1 MIRVDNGWSVTG
13 FSGGRI
19 PTLQLILEQ
28 NFANLPEEVV
38 VDALVYPNPAQ
49 HMVYLKL
56 NGFVPTA
63 GVSVYDL
70 NGALVLQANHA
81 SVVDGEL
88 ALDVSELPSGAYVV
102 VAPGANRELRANLVV
117 TH

>member
-1 MIRVDNGWSVTG
+1 
-13 FSGGRI
+13 
-19 PTLQLILEQ
+19 
-28 NFANLPEEVV
+28 
-38 VDALVYPNPAQ
+38 
-49 HMVYLKL
+49 MVYLKL

-63 GVSVYDL
+63 GVSVYDVH
-70 NGALVLQANHA
+70 GALVLQAAQA

-102 VAPGANRELRANLVV
+102 VAPGASRELRANVVV